1 MSSAEVDPRCAAIGS
16 AVRRAREGAGLSTR
30 ALARRSG
37 ISQPFVSQIERGVTA
52 PSISTL
58 YRLADVLDVTPASL
72 LPAPDLDDVHLV
84 RGGEGDRVP
93 SSDRPGSAV
102 GRVVLADEVRD
113 LEIYEYDATPDDDLD
128 VWFAH
133 PGDKVLFLLDGTLR
147 VEFESRPSRVLHA
160 GDCLVHPGEI
170 RHRWHIEGDERV
182 RLLLVIVR
190 HHDQKPEGEDRPVTG
205 EPTEGPVGG

>member
-1 MSSAEVDPRCAAIGS
+1 VTASPVDPRCAAIGQG
-16 AVRRAREGAGLSTR
+16 VRTAREAAGLSTR

-58 YRLADVLDVTPASL
+58 YRIAEVLNVTPASL
-72 LPAPDLDDVHLV
+72 LPPPELDDVHLV
-84 RGGEGDRVP
+84 RGGEGDRVA

-102 GRVVLADEVRD
+102 GRVVLADTIRD
-113 LEIYEYDATPDDDLD
+113 LEIYEYDSGPEDDLD

-133 PGDKVLFLLDGTLR
+133 PGDKVLFLLEGCLR
-147 VEFESRPSRVLHA
+147 VDFEHRASRLLRA

-170 RHRWHIEGDERV
+170 RHRWQIEGSDRV

-190 HHDQKPEGEDRPVTG
+190 HHAPKPDGLS
-205 EPTEGPVGG
+205 PTDGSGQ